1 VSKLLVEVDDD
12 LLAVAANKLGT
23 TTKKAT
29 INAALAQAIDLRS
42 EGQSSD
48 RFRRVTRRVGRQ
60 LSETSREEMWRH

>member
-23 TTKKAT
+23 STKKET
-29 INAALAQAIDLRS
+29 INAALAHVIDLRDDH
-42 EGQSSD
+42 EASD

-60 LSETSREEMWRH
+60 LSETPREEMWRH